1 MANVSGSRWKL
12 ICFRCHFTSPLP
24 NWKNIEKA
32 IKESEG
38 NKSDAANR
46 LQINRR
52 LLYNKI
58 EEHKLE
64 E

>member
-1 MANVSGSRWKL
+1 L
-12 ICFRCHFTSPLP
+12 
-24 NWKNIEKA
+24 IEKA